1 MKTSDNQSNFQEG
14 LFRSRSGVFLGVCK
28 GLANWTNIPVG
39 WVRAS
44 FVILALLGS
53 MFPVFIA
60 YVILAIV
67 MRPEPV
73 IAFRSEEEAEF
84 YNTHGGSRLSALQR
98 MQSIMKRLETR
109 VQRLEDAVTDPEKD
123 WDRRF
128 RNI

>member
-1 MKTSDNQSNFQEG
+1 MKTSDNQPNFQEG
-14 LFRSRSGVFLGVCK
+14 LFRSRSGIFLGVCK
-28 GLANWTNIPVG
+28 GLANWTNISVV

-44 FVILALLGS
+44 FVILALLS
-53 MFPVFIA
+53 NLFPVFLV
-60 YVILAIV
+60 YLILAIV

-73 IAFRSEEEAEF
+73 LAFRSEEEAEF
-84 YNTHGGSRLSALQR
+84 YNTYGGSRLSALQR

>member
-1 MKTSDNQSNFQEG
+1 MDQHIRRMGAGEFCDPCPAVE
-14 LFRSRSGVFLGVCK
+14 
-28 GLANWTNIPVG
+28 PVPG
-39 WVRAS
+39 TPRD
-44 FVILALLGS
+44 
-53 MFPVFIA
+53 
-60 YVILAIV
+60 VILAIV

-73 IAFRSEEEAEF
+73 LAFRSEEEAEF
-84 YNTHGGSRLSALQR
+84 YNTYGGSRLSALQR